1 MPAPGP
7 LPNLHAFRLFFSP
20 RLIRFFSS
28 PGFTASLL
36 LFILSLSTPSPFLP
50 LLSSWCFLSLC
61 PFCLPLRSFSFSSS
75 PFLAPFSSSFSF
87 PFWCL
92 FCPSSPLPGVV
103 PSPFYLPLR
112 LIFSLLAYLPSF
124 PAASLLFPLS
134 RLPSTPFKQCN
145 DEDTKMH
152 LQ

>member
-61 PFCLPLRSFSFSSS
+61 PFCLPLRSFSFPS
-75 PFLAPFSSSFSF
+75 PLFFFFFLSFLVFVLSLFSSSWCCSLPILPPFTVDFFTLGLSSFFS
-87 PFWCL
+87 
-92 FCPSSPLPGVV
+92 
-103 PSPFYLPLR
+103 
-112 LIFSLLAYLPSF
+112 
-124 PAASLLFPLS
+124 
-134 RLPSTPFKQCN
+134 
-145 DEDTKMH
+145 
-152 LQ
+152 